1 MTNLNLLLLLLFT
14 SFISTISHRVI
25 SIGDLHGNYQNTIKL
40 LKMNQ
45 LIEDEKNPKW
55 TGKDSKLIQIGD
67 ILDRGPDSIAVLEL
81 LQQLQNQAPNFN
93 GEVILLLGNH
103 V

>member
-1 MTNLNLLLLLLFT
+1 MNFNLFLLCSL
-14 SFISTISHRVI
+14 FISVISYRVI
-25 SIGDLHGNYQNTIKL
+25 SIGDIHGNYKNTIKL

-45 LIEDEKNPKW
+45 LIEDETNPKW

-81 LQQLQNQAPNFN
+81 LQKLQHQAPNFN